1 MAEYW
6 ELLGVGMRDEGDIL
20 FICSVLDLKLGAGIA
35 ERTYQLAREL
45 IKSHNVGI
53 VTSDVGNITD
63 RLNFIQESEV
73 LVLRSFWLR
82 FNIPMIRF
90 IALSRLIKKYRYIH
104 LIGHWDFLNF
114 ICFCMAKFCG
124 TKVIFT
130 PAGALPYFGR
140 SRLLKK
146 MYNLV
151 IGNKIARLSDIKV
164 CITEDEISHFFDYGV
179 ERSDLSLVPNGVS
192 LPDNPTIRSEQGY
205 YLYLGRLNHIKGV
218 DLLLEAFI
226 KQSLAGKVMIP
237 LYIVGPDAGLKDEL
251 IQRVIDSGIAEMV
264 EFKDFVSGPKKDAL
278 FLNSLAT
285 IIPSRQEA
293 MSLVALE
300 AVSAGAPVLA
310 SDMCGLDDL
319 INLHPLAKF
328 SLNSSE
334 LETALS
340 FFSTRPD
347 EASALH
353 AKQYRIVEE
362 RYSWPVQARK
372 IIDLIEYKIED

>member
-1 MAEYW
+1 MHK
-6 ELLGVGMRDEGDIL
+6 EGDIL
-20 FICSVLDLKLGAGIA
+20 FICSVMDLKLGAGIA

-45 IKSHNVGI
+45 TKSRKVGI
-53 VTSDVGNITD
+53 VTCDIGDITD
-63 RLNFIQESEV
+63 RLNFFQKPDV
-73 LVLRSFWLR
+73 LVFQSFSVR

-90 IALSRLIKKYRYIH
+90 IALSRLIKKFRYIH

-114 ICFCMAKFCG
+114 ICFCTAQFFG

-146 MYNLV
+146 IYNQV
-151 IGNKIARLSDIKV
+151 IGYKIARLSDIKV

-179 ERSDLSLVPNGVS
+179 DSSKLSLVPNGVS
-192 LPDNPTIRSEQGY
+192 LPDYLTTQGEQGY

-218 DLLLEAFI
+218 DLLLEAFL
-226 KQSLAGKVMIP
+226 KQSRAGKVMIP
-237 LYIVGPDAGLKDEL
+237 LYIVGPDNGLKVDL
-251 IQRVIDSGIAEMV
+251 IQQVKDSGLAEMV
-264 EFKDFVSGPKKDAL
+264 EFKDFVSGPEKDAL

-300 AVSAGAPVLA
+300 AVAAGAPVIA

-319 INLHPLAKF
+319 IDLHPHAKF
-328 SLNSSE
+328 SLNSRE
-334 LETALS
+334 VEAALS

-347 EASALH
+347 EALALH
-353 AKQYRIVEE
+353 ARQYRIVEE
-362 RYSWPVQARK
+362 RYAWPIQARK
-372 IIDLIEYKIED
+372 IIDLMEYEIED

>member
-1 MAEYW
+1 
-6 ELLGVGMRDEGDIL
+6 MRDEGDIL

-45 IKSHNVGI
+45 TKSHKVGI
-53 VTSDVGNITD
+53 VTSGIGDLAD
-63 RLNFIQESEV
+63 RLNSFEKSEV

-90 IALSRLIKKYRYIH
+90 IALSKLIKKYRYIH

-114 ICFCMAKFCG
+114 VCLCTAKFFG

-146 MYNLV
+146 IYNQV
-151 IGNKIARLSDIKV
+151 IGYKIARLSDIKV

-179 ERSDLSLVPNGVS
+179 DSIELSLVPNGVS
-192 LPDNPTIRSEQGY
+192 LPDYHATQSKQDY

-226 KQSLAGKVMIP
+226 KLSRAGKVMIP

-251 IQRVIDSGIAEMV
+251 IQRAKDSGMAEMIK
-264 EFKDFVSGPKKDAL
+264 FIDFVSGSKKDAL

-285 IIPSRQEA
+285 IVPSRQEA

-300 AVSAGAPVLA
+300 AISAGAPVIA
-310 SDMCGLDDL
+310 SDMCGLNDL
-319 INLHPLAKF
+319 VDLHPHAKF

-334 LETALS
+334 LESALS
-340 FFSTRPD
+340 FFSTRLD
-347 EASALH
+347 EASDLH
-353 AKQYRIVEE
+353 AKQYRIVKQ

-372 IIDLIEYKIED
+372 IINLMEHKIEE